1 VNGYTF
7 EWDERKNENNLQKHG
22 VDFETASRVF
32 DDPHRVP
39 FIERVEGGEER
50 WHMIG
55 FVPNT
60 MLILVVV
67 HIYPE
72 EGNENL
78 VRIIS
83 ARRASKRERK
93 TYDEENT

>member
-1 VNGYTF
+1 VSGYTF
-7 EWDERKNENNLQKHG
+7 EWDERKNESNLRKHG
-22 VDFETASRVF
+22 VDFETASRMF
-32 DDPHRVP
+32 DDPHHVA

-60 MLILVVV
+60 MLILVLVY
-67 HIYPE
+67 IYPDRE
-72 EGNENL
+72 DENL

-93 TYDEENT
+93 AYDEENS